1 MNIYRNLFITVAFLF
16 VFTLACNAHSQSI
29 PFCVCYEDGLGT
41 CNIDDEVSD
50 SEGPELVFSC
60 TGPWFRLSKNI
71 KMKPGDSVCPFYTA
85 EVTTFSPYGIWNCT
99 TQTPDLL
106 NLIAAF
112 RFKLKKDD
120 KSVDFVITSDTISA
134 NVASDPSPSFTATGT
149 LGDDNKKPK
158 RDRDTFT
165 FHFGPSPSDG
175 NVKITLEENPEAG
188 HAGEEA
194 TLILRKGNSN
204 IEVNSGKLP
213 LEITKELTG
222 DREYKLIVEQH
233 GIPEDQR
240 FRGKYFLTVESE
252 SGVIEEIRPTFDVE
266 Q

>member
-1 MNIYRNLFITVAFLF
+1 MKLSRYIFIAIALLTFSTFAY
-16 VFTLACNAHSQSI
+16 NAHSQSI

-41 CNIDDEVSD
+41 CNINDAVSD

-60 TGPWFRLSKNI
+60 QGPWFRLSKNI

-112 RFKLKKDD
+112 RFKLTKDD
-120 KSVDFVITSDTISA
+120 KNIDLIITSDSITA
-134 NVASDPSPSFTATGT
+134 NVPSDPMPSFTATAN
-149 LGDDNKKPK
+149 LGDDNKRPK
-158 RDRDTFT
+158 RDRDTFS
-165 FHFGPSPSDG
+165 FNFGPTPGDG
-175 NVKITLEENPEAG
+175 VVKVTLEENPESG

-194 TLILRKGNSN
+194 TLILRSGNSN

-213 LEITKELTG
+213 LEITQELPG
-222 DREYKLIVEQH
+222 DGEYKLIVEQH
-233 GIPEDQR
+233 GIPEELR
-240 FRGKYFLTVESE
+240 FRGKYFLTVESD
-252 SGVIEEIRPTFDVE
+252 SGEIEEIRPSFDVE